1 MSSTNDKRFQTLY
14 TAATKAYPEL
24 RKQKIQ
30 EKVIILWNEIKK
42 TNKKYE
48 EELDSLNSIALK
60 KRTSG
65 GLIQFLTQTKQ
76 VKRATPVKETP
87 NSETVID
94 DVPSSTSDSKE
105 VQTPK
110 KKVHKAPV
118 QTEILNQI
126 QLTESSISEL
136 TVVKNR
142 VGLSFDHH
150 KQLKREL
157 DKKAELEKKFKRLQS
172 NVTSKQRQRATKR
185 KALEDIKANDPNTA
199 KKLKLEMESV
209 DPL

>member
-110 KKVHKAPV
+110 KK
-118 QTEILNQI
+118 
-126 QLTESSISEL
+126 SIKL
-136 TVVKNR
+136 
-142 VGLSFDHH
+142 LF
-150 KQLKREL
+150 KQKY
-157 DKKAELEKKFKRLQS
+157 
-172 NVTSKQRQRATKR
+172 
-185 KALEDIKANDPNTA
+185 
-199 KKLKLEMESV
+199 
-209 DPL
+209 